1 MEINQ
6 NRGEENKGS
15 VGCGSEKIGK
25 GMEKRWKREEIK
37 KENNGMNEWTVEIS
51 NTKRRN

>member
-25 GMEKRWKREEIK
+25 GMEKGRD
-37 KENNGMNEWTVEIS
+37 KEG
-51 NTKRRN
+51 K